1 MSDQDDATTGPPAS
15 GDGATAPGLG
25 KATAAP
31 ADPPAAD
38 PAPPV
43 EVDDEARRGKVE
55 LLAAILLG
63 LAGALTAFSAYKAA
77 LTDGDAL
84 AGYTESTKATSD
96 ANSYYDDYSQT
107 YFADKQLFLQY
118 NLLAIEDPELANEM
132 RELYFGPELEAA
144 TAVWAD
150 LPEEETPPTPLDLDE
165 YVVESFDD
173 YEAASAEADAKF
185 EEGAKADSAGD
196 EFELA
201 NVYFAVSLF
210 MAGVA
215 ALFRR
220 HPVRYFALGLSVLG
234 MVPGVISM
242 LNGQSALG

>member
-1 MSDQDDATTGPPAS
+1 MENEMSDQDDAGTDAPTDEAPPAE
-15 GDGATAPGLG
+15 
-25 KATAAP
+25 
-31 ADPPAAD
+31 PPAEREERD
-38 PAPPV
+38 PAEV
-43 EVDDEARRGKVE
+43 EEIRRGRVE
-55 LLAAILLG
+55 LMAAVLLG

-84 AGYTESTKATSD
+84 AGYTESTKATAD
-96 ANSYYDDYSQT
+96 ANSSYDDYSQT

-118 NLLAIEDPELANEM
+118 NLLALEDADLANEM

-144 TAVWAD
+144 TAYWAE
-150 LPEEETPPTPLDLDE
+150 LPDDPENPATPLDTDA
-165 YVVESFDD
+165 YVVESFAD
-173 YEAASAEADAKF
+173 YEEYSADADAKF
-185 EEGAKADSAGD
+185 EEGATADAAGD

-201 NVYFAVSLF
+201 NVYFAVALF

-234 MVPGVISM
+234 IIPGVVAM

>member
-1 MSDQDDATTGPPAS
+1 MSDLSKDD
-15 GDGATAPGLG
+15 
-25 KATAAP
+25 AAP
-31 ADPPAAD
+31 ASEEVEEVEDVED
-38 PAPPV
+38 TDAPPTP
-43 EVDDEARRGKVE
+43 EEQKEIDDEVRRGRVE
-55 LLAAILLG
+55 LLAAVLLG

-107 YFADKQLFLQY
+107 YFADKQLFLQF
-118 NLLAIEDPELANEM
+118 NLAAVEDPELAAEL

-144 TAVWAD
+144 TQVWQE
-150 LPEEETPPTPLDLDE
+150 LPEAETPPTPLDLDE
-165 YVVESFDD
+165 YEVASFDD

-185 EEGAKADSAGD
+185 EEGAKADAAGD

-201 NVYFAVSLF
+201 NVYFAVALF

-220 HPVRYFALGLSVLG
+220 HPVRYFALGLSILG
-234 MVPGVISM
+234 MIPGVISM

>member
-1 MSDQDDATTGPPAS
+1 MSDPSTDD
-15 GDGATAPGLG
+15 
-25 KATAAP
+25 AAP
-31 ADPPAAD
+31 ASEDAED
-38 PAPPV
+38 TDAPPTA
-43 EVDDEARRGKVE
+43 EEQKEIDDEVRRGRVE
-55 LLAAILLG
+55 LLAAVLLG

-107 YFADKQLFLQY
+107 YFADKQLFLQF
-118 NLLAIEDPELANEM
+118 NLAAVEDPALAAEL

-144 TAVWAD
+144 TQVWQE
-150 LPEEETPPTPLDLDE
+150 LPDEETPPTPLDLDE
-165 YVVESFDD
+165 YELTSFDD

-185 EEGAKADSAGD
+185 EEGATADAAGD

-201 NVYFAVSLF
+201 NVYFAVALF

-220 HPVRYFALGLSVLG
+220 HPVRYFALGLSILG
-234 MVPGVISM
+234 IIPGVISM

>member
-1 MSDQDDATTGPPAS
+1 MSDPSNDD
-15 GDGATAPGLG
+15 
-25 KATAAP
+25 AAP
-31 ADPPAAD
+31 ASEDAGETD
-38 PAPPV
+38 APPTA
-43 EVDDEARRGKVE
+43 EEQQEIDDEVRRGRVE
-55 LLAAILLG
+55 LLAAVLLG

-107 YFADKQLFLQY
+107 FFADKQLFFQY
-118 NLLAIEDPELANEM
+118 NVLFLEDEETARAL
-132 RELYFGPELEAA
+132 RDLYFSDELEAA
-144 TAVWAD
+144 TVEWEAID
-150 LPEEETPPTPLDLDE
+150 PEESPATPLDLE
-165 YVVESFDD
+165 GAYELQSFDD
-173 YEAASAEADAKF
+173 YEAAADEADAKF
-185 EEGAKADSAGD
+185 EEGATADAAGD

-201 NVYFAVSLF
+201 NVYFAVALF

-220 HPVRYFALGLSVLG
+220 HPVRYFALGLSILG
-234 MVPGVISM
+234 MVPGVIAM

>member
-1 MSDQDDATTGPPAS
+1 MSDLSKDDAAPDDVHDVEAD
-15 GDGATAPGLG
+15 GDD
-25 KATAAP
+25 AAP
-31 ADPPAAD
+31 TA
-38 PAPPV
+38 
-43 EVDDEARRGKVE
+43 EEQKEIDDEVRRGRVE
-55 LLAAILLG
+55 LLAAVLLG

-107 YFADKQLFLQY
+107 YFADKQLFLQF
-118 NLLAIEDPELANEM
+118 NLAAVEDPDLAAEL

-144 TAVWAD
+144 TQVWQE
-150 LPEEETPPTPLDLDE
+150 LPDEETPPTPLDLEE
-165 YVVESFDD
+165 YDVQSFDD

-185 EEGAKADSAGD
+185 EEGATADAAGD

-201 NVYFAVSLF
+201 NVYFAVALF

-220 HPVRYFALGLSVLG
+220 HPVRYFALGLSILG
-234 MVPGVISM
+234 MIPGVISM

>member
-1 MSDQDDATTGPPAS
+1 MSDQDDATA
-15 GDGATAPGLG
+15 DAPGDEP
-25 KATAAP
+25 KPTAAAPEPTPEP
-31 ADPPAAD
+31 A
-38 PAPPV
+38 V

-55 LLAAILLG
+55 LLAAVLLG

-96 ANSYYDDYSQT
+96 ANSSYDDYSQT

-118 NLLAIEDPELANEM
+118 NLLALEDPELANEM
-132 RELYFGPELEAA
+132 RELYFGEELEAA
-144 TAVWAD
+144 TAYWAE
-150 LPEEETPPTPLDLDE
+150 LPEEETPPTPLDTDA
-165 YVVESFDD
+165 YVLESFDD
-173 YEAASAEADAKF
+173 YEMYAADADAKF
-185 EEGAKADSAGD
+185 EEGAKADAAGD

-234 MVPGVISM
+234 IVPGVISM
-242 LNGQSALG
+242 LNGQSAL

>member
-1 MSDQDDATTGPPAS
+1 MSDEDEATTDAPPPGPS
-15 GDGATAPGLG
+15 ETDTTSAT
-25 KATAAP
+25 TTESAAER
-31 ADPPAAD
+31 D
-38 PAPPV
+38 PA
-43 EVDDEARRGKVE
+43 EIEEIRRGRVE

-107 YFADKQLFLQY
+107 YFADKQLFLEF
-118 NLLAIEDPELANEM
+118 NLAALEDPAVAAEI

-144 TAVWAD
+144 TKVWAE
-150 LPEEETPPTPLDLDE
+150 LPEDETPPTPLDLDE
-165 YVVESFDD
+165 YVVQSYED
-173 YEAASAEADAKF
+173 YEVASAEADAKF
-185 EEGAKADSAGD
+185 EEGATADAAGD
-196 EFELA
+196 DFELA

-220 HPVRYFALGLSVLG
+220 HPVRYFALTLSVLA
-234 MVPGVISM
+234 MIPGIVAMIQ
-242 LNGQSALG
+242 GQSALT